1 MFIKAVL
8 VGLVGIFCRLDSRL
22 LGRLNFERPLIGST
36 LVGLVLGDLHTGLVV
51 GAQLELVSLGIL
63 SVGAAAPPDM
73 ETCFDEYNF
82 YDYKWNK
89 TPIED
94 PEWAYMLNR
103 HGFLYD
109 LSLIYAITKEEK
121 YLDKWKEYLFDFIKD
136 NNDVEDI
143 AKNYN
148 AWRPLDIGIRL
159 SNWMKSLQYI
169 NYEEELSQTEKEL
182 FIDSINF
189 QIQQIVDTYDVKY
202 DLSNWG
208 VLALTGVAA
217 CFVLLPHLIVRE
229 KYLNWV
235 LEKLDKQLSM
245 QFYEDNIHW
254 EQSPLYHHEVSMSY
268 LYLYNFERLL
278 NIKLL
283 ENLKERVKKII
294 EVTYYYI
301 DNSDVL
307 LSLNDS
313 DTLNFQFVYDYYRS
327 LGMINDKDPNYDMSI
342 FVGEI
347 EKKDIKMYDK
357 IFFGSQSGLMVQ
369 KKKDSYFTAF
379 NGSHGSSHGHASNG
393 SITLDI
399 NDVKFIVD
407 PARYSYYEVEE
418 RFYLKSEKA
427 HNSLSVEN
435 FEAMKIKESWK
446 YGSVTEPLL
455 NNFVKWENGWMFE
468 MSWYSVDNILYR
480 RNVIYFDDL
489 DFYVIYDKVNGI
501 SKNQVLNKYF
511 QIHPD
516 VNIDIL
522 KEKIQLKSK
531 NEILNLW
538 TLDNKILIED
548 SLYSDRYNLLQKN
561 KKIVITPNYIDE
573 VRDSITILSKNDLVV
588 SEKKVKQNKKDS
600 SMNLMKS
607 IEVKNETTTYQI
619 LFGRKPVTSGDK
631 VFVTDENISVYG
643 QLNIIK
649 NNDIIFRLK

>member
-1 MFIKAVL
+1 MNTNKENLYLKNIFNIYEKKIKEASL
-8 VGLVGIFCRLDSRL
+8 SKNPYLLDIKERCDL
-22 LGRLNFERPLIGST
+22 YLNNKIVFTDPM
-36 LVGLVLGDLHTGLVV
+36 
-51 GAQLELVSLGIL
+51 
-63 SVGAAAPPDM
+63 DM

>member
-1 MFIKAVL
+1 MNTNKENLYLKNIFNIYEKKIKEASL
-8 VGLVGIFCRLDSRL
+8 SKNPYLLDIKERCDL
-22 LGRLNFERPLIGST
+22 YLNNKIVFTDPM
-36 LVGLVLGDLHTGLVV
+36 
-51 GAQLELVSLGIL
+51 
-63 SVGAAAPPDM
+63 DM

-109 LSLIYAITKEEK
+109 LPLIYAITKEEK